1 MAFNQSLTCD
11 DGDARDAHSSPFNI
25 KKKKG
30 GRGIYLS
37 PQRHRP
43 RRDGVRWASPS
54 SQASRWVN
62 FGVFVFGNEDL
73 VKRPSART
81 FKYGLLINSQGFCCP
96 RVTVSNP
103 SEPRRNGLKRYLS
116 DL

>member
-1 MAFNQSLTCD
+1 MAFNQSLMCD
-11 DGDARDAHSSPFNI
+11 DGDARDDHSYPFNI

-30 GRGIYLS
+30 GGGRYPS
-37 PQRHRP
+37 PLRQRP
-43 RRDGVRWASPS
+43 CGDGVRWASPS
-54 SQASRWVN
+54 SRAAPWVN
-62 FGVFVFGNEDL
+62 FGVFVFGNKDL
-73 VKRPSART
+73 VKRPSARA